1 MKFNVKAEMFYFS
14 PLHELSA
21 IIVDD
26 CATRFSTRSED
37 EESDVS
43 HGV

>member
-21 IIVDD
+21 IVDD
-26 CATRFSTRSED
+26 CATRFSTRKDD

-43 HGV
+43 HGG